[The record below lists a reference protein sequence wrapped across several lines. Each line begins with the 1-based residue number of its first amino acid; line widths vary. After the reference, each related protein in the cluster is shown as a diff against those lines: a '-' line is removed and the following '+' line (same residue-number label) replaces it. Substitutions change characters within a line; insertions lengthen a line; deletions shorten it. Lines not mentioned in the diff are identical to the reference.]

1 MKRRRFT
8 GLAAAFCYAPQ
19 GLKAQAELPTVT
31 KTEAAARAQ
40 EWRQLRLLRGHFD
53 GAPWND
59 TVDRWQGHKHRLM
72 QAWAARLLS
81 RQASAD
87 ELLRTLGRPDSVLR
101 PQDPAYASTAAAVHP
116 DVEPAAA
123 TPGEHALARAGAQA
137 AQPALWLYHW
147 RGSHDQLVISV
158 QAGHTRATGWLLA
171 HE

>member
-59 TVDRWQGHKHRLM
+59 TVDRWQGRKHRLM

-87 ELLRTLGRPDSVLR
+87 ELLRTLGRPDSLLR
-101 PQDPAYASTAAAVHP
+101 PQDPAYAPTAAALRP
-116 DVEPAAA
+116 DAMP
-123 TPGEHALARAGAQA
+123 AGAAIGPQQGTRTP
-137 AQPALWLYHW
+137 QPALWLYHW

-158 QAGHTRATGWLLA
+158 QGGRTRATGWLLA